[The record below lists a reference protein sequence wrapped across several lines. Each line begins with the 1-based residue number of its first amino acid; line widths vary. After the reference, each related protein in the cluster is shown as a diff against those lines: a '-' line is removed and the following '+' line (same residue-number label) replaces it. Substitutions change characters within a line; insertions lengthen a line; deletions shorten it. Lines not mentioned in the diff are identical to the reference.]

1 MVDTENR
8 ILQLTS
14 KHNGLDFDLSKT
26 ALGIQWQ
33 RYYLR
38 QKQAKSRI
46 TFIEKKS
53 LQRRP
58 KRKSTET
65 ATRSVL

>member
-26 ALGIQWQ
+26 ALGIQ
-33 RYYLR
+33 
-38 QKQAKSRI
+38 
-46 TFIEKKS
+46 
-53 LQRRP
+53 
-58 KRKSTET
+58 
-65 ATRSVL
+65 